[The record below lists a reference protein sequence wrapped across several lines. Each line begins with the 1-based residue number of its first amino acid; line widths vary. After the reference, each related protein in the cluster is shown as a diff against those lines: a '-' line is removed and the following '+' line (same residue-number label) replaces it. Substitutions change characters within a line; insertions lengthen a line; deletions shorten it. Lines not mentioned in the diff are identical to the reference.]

1 MLESETTTLDG
12 KNNRRTG
19 SAYGIQAQTQK
30 YLFLVVKGRLLP
42 PASGGGRLTL
52 PHSAQV
58 KRAASSSVNAATRS
72 SDTFE

>member
-30 YLFLVVKGRLLP
+30 YLVLVVKGRLLP
-42 PASGGGRLTL
+42 PASGGGL
-52 PHSAQV
+52 PHMV
-58 KRAASSSVNAATRS
+58 DPDYAALVQ
-72 SDTFE
+72 EMLP